1 MVCCNRPSVSGL
13 GSSSLT
19 QFLAARHSSACCH
32 WSACTLSS
40 AKDLRGS
47 WSDISRNEFKKSTSS
62 LARALPNGV
71 WTQLSCFCYH
81 HRYAGGHVF

>member
-1 MVCCNRPSVSGL
+1 MKASSPGTAQICFLLLDGRAFILIYMGCCNCPVSGL

-32 WSACTLSS
+32 WSACTLPC

-47 WSDISRNEFKKSTSS
+47 
-62 LARALPNGV
+62 
-71 WTQLSCFCYH
+71 
-81 HRYAGGHVF
+81 